1 MNITPEQFLTKLAA
15 SPADGREFDSY
26 APPGMNRRAHIEH
39 ILTRVNN
46 SCASVAESKRLADAR
61 IAHAKLK
68 QDLSAARARLA
79 AAQIKASNFMKPQ
92 PPIAAPQATTPVV
105 KLTSAAE
112 FRREE
117 LNMSRAQFLTL
128 TAADKMRFSK
138 AGGKLV

>member
-1 MNITPEQFLTKLAA
+1 MNPTVETFMAKLAQNPSEA
-15 SPADGREFDSY
+15 IAFDNCR
-26 APPGMNRRAHIEH
+26 PD
-39 ILTRVNN
+39 LTRRQHCQLVLSQVEN
-46 SCASVAESKRLADAR
+46 SCTNVAESKRLADAR
-61 IAHAKLK
+61 ITHAKLK

-79 AAQIKASNFMKPQ
+79 AAQIKASNSMKAKPT
-92 PPIAAPQATTPVV
+92 IATPQATTPVV

>member
-1 MNITPEQFLTKLAA
+1 M
-15 SPADGREFDSY
+15 S
-26 APPGMNRRAHIEH
+26 RRAHAEL
-39 ILTRVNN
+39 ILAQVKN
-46 SCASVAESKRLADAR
+46 SCTNVASSKKLADAR
-61 IAHAKLK
+61 
-68 QDLSAARARLA
+68 AANARLKA
-79 AAQIKASNFMKPQ
+79 EVAIAKNRVAQIKASNSMKAKPT
-92 PPIAAPQATTPVV
+92 IATPQATTPVV